1 MNSSRS
7 ARKYRTARPNRTKRG
22 PLPRCRQARSV
33 AMDNPR
39 CCAASVSVKAFRDR
53 NSPLAST
60 RFRVILIGDLPAQRR
75 AHKNTRCCSGD
86 FARARRPYWPAR
98 SVSRA
103 DEGAV
108 PTSGRRSCAPSGV
121 GDDSGIVLPPNTS
134 DIADSDLGSRVVR
147 TLPSAN
153 AGHWDG
159 RSPGPTVFSREVRR
173 PWLHTIVA
181 ELLTAMRSIEDHR
194 SSVDSALRMR
204 WPRSGGGALRAPAR

>member
-7 ARKYRTARPNRTKRG
+7 ARKYRTARLNRTKRG
-22 PLPRCRQARSV
+22 PLRRCRQARSV

-159 RSPGPTVFSREVRR
+159 RSPGPTVFHVKFGVRGFTPSSRSFCQQCARSKITDR
-173 PWLHTIVA
+173 
-181 ELLTAMRSIEDHR
+181 RSIAR
-194 SSVDSALRMR
+194 SAC
-204 WPRSGGGALRAPAR
+204 GGREAEGVL